1 MWIGRSAG
9 KPREVEGFR
18 QGLRELG
25 YIEGQNIEVEYRFG
39 EGKGDQLPD
48 FAAELMRRPVDVFVV
63 IGTPALRAVQQATT
77 TIPIVSS
84 SGDPVGSGFVAS
96 LARPGGNIT
105 GMAMMQDA
113 NSGLGGKWVE
123 LLKDTLPAMTRVG
136 YLFNPD
142 QEQSV
147 RNVEQGERAA
157 KTLGLVVRPFSV
169 RRAEELESVI
179 ATMSREGVEALVVDP
194 VSPAIAYQAQVAE
207 QALKHRLPA
216 ISEQRA
222 FVEGG
227 GLMAFGASIFDVT
240 RRLADY
246 IDRILK
252 GANAR
257 RSADR
262 ATDQVRA
269 DHQHEDGAGAGP
281 RHPGIHPGPRR
292 RGDRMSR
299 RKFLASLVSASMAWP
314 IAVCAQQPE
323 MPVIGFL
330 SGASAN
336 SFAHLVAA
344 FHEGLKETGFV
355 EGENVAIEYRWA
367 EGKYDRLPAFAADL
381 VNRQVAVILA
391 SGGDRPTLA
400 AKAATST
407 IPIVFTGSDNAVKF
421 GLVDSLSHPG
431 GNATGISG
439 FTSEVEAKKL
449 DLLHELLPGPA

>member
-1 MWIGRSAG
+1 MISRRRFLVIAGGAWLALPHATTAEQPERVPRVGWMWIGRSAG

-39 EGKGDQLPD
+39 EGKGDHLPD

-113 NSGLGGKWVE
+113 ESGLGGKWVE
-123 LLKDTLPAMTRVG
+123 LLKDTLPALTRVG

-142 QEQSV
+142 QQQSV

-227 GLMAFGASIFDVT
+227 ELMAFGASIFDVT

-246 IDRILK
+246 MDRILK
-252 GANAR
+252 GATP
-257 RSADR
+257 ADLPIEQPTNFELIINMKTAQELGIAIPESILVR
-262 ATDQVRA
+262 AT
-269 DHQHEDGAGAGP
+269 E
-281 RHPGIHPGPRR
+281 
-292 RGDRMSR
+292 
-299 RKFLASLVSASMAWP
+299 
-314 IAVCAQQPE
+314 
-323 MPVIGFL
+323 VI
-330 SGASAN
+330 
-336 SFAHLVAA
+336 
-344 FHEGLKETGFV
+344 E
-355 EGENVAIEYRWA
+355 
-367 EGKYDRLPAFAADL
+367 
-381 VNRQVAVILA
+381 
-391 SGGDRPTLA
+391 
-400 AKAATST
+400 
-407 IPIVFTGSDNAVKF
+407 
-421 GLVDSLSHPG
+421 
-431 GNATGISG
+431 
-439 FTSEVEAKKL
+439 
-449 DLLHELLPGPA
+449 